1 MITKSSLQLTRT
13 ISMLH
18 YEKFWLKG
26 WVTWTCHHGKIWLR
40 AGMKNGVMEM
50 THKCTK
56 LLKGDETQ
64 WAFGNFFFLFFII
77 SIDTQVW
84 NVLSVCH
91 EWKSTSSSEDT
102 TSMLRIL
109 FLSAMTG
116 STGCITENWVLH
128 TLTHK
133 KKQYVTSCYH
143 YWPELWST
151 WMVDMESVQ
160 RKWSIIWIKQFKW
173 QL

>member
-1 MITKSSLQLTRT
+1 MKN
-13 ISMLH
+13 
-18 YEKFWLKG
+18 FG
-26 WVTWTCHHGKIWLR
+26 LR
-40 AGMKNGVMEM
+40 AGWHEHAIMGKFGWGLGWRTGWWKWLTSAQSSWRVMRLRG
-50 THKCTK
+50 H
-56 LLKGDETQ
+56 LGI
-64 WAFGNFFFLFFII
+64 FFFFFFII

>member
-64 WAFGNFFFLFFII
+64 WAFGNFFFFFSLFPLIHRCGMCYLCAMSGRALALVKTLLPCSGSFSCLPWLAAQVALQKIESCTHSHTKKNNMLLHVII
-77 SIDTQVW
+77 IG
-84 NVLSVCH
+84 LSYGVPGWLIWSLCK
-91 EWKSTSSSEDT
+91 ENG
-102 TSMLRIL
+102 L
-109 FLSAMTG
+109 LSG
-116 STGCITENWVLH
+116 
-128 TLTHK
+128 
-133 KKQYVTSCYH
+133 
-143 YWPELWST
+143 
-151 WMVDMESVQ
+151 
-160 RKWSIIWIKQFKW
+160 
-173 QL
+173 